1 MTSPKRRGIVTL
13 ALCGGIPEWPK
24 GADCKSVVTDF
35 GGSNPPS
42 PTMISIQTCVLRNG
56 LKYGFV
62 AFYKRVLGRIFQ
74 AKSERQ
80 DLNPR
85 NNRITH
91 IGAAEKTAVFFFT
104 QI

>member
-1 MTSPKRRGIVTL
+1 MASRFSDRGSIPL
-13 ALCGGIPEWPK
+13 A
-24 GADCKSVVTDF
+24 S
-35 GGSNPPS
+35 
-42 PTMISIQTCVLRNG
+42 TMISIQTCVLRNG